1 MAMGDACLAYQESG
15 LLEAAM
21 GRTWLGEAE
30 AAYRAARAR
39 RPDWPA
45 PARALARVL
54 LALGRI
60 DEAEALAVEARTA
73 APSTEIDLLLSEI
86 LFRQGRW
93 RELQA
98 LSRDAVAAGRADEL
112 LRWWAGE
119 PAA

>member
-1 MAMGDACLAYQESG
+1 MGHH
-15 LLEAAM
+15 
-21 GRTWLGEAE
+21 WLGEAE

-39 RPDWPA
+39 RPDWPP

-60 DEAEALAVEARTA
+60 DEAEHLAVEARA
-73 APSTEIDLLLSEI
+73 AEPSTEIDLLLSEI
-86 LFRQGRW
+86 FFRQGRW
-93 RELQA
+93 RELQEV
-98 LSRDAVAAGRADEL
+98 SRDAVAAGRADEL

>member
-1 MAMGDACLAYQESG
+1 
-15 LLEAAM
+15 
-21 GRTWLGEAE
+21 
-30 AAYRAARAR
+30 
-39 RPDWPA
+39 
-45 PARALARVL
+45 
-54 LALGRI
+54 
-60 DEAEALAVEARTA
+60 VEARAA

-93 RELQA
+93 RELRA

>member
-1 MAMGDACLAYQESG
+1 
-15 LLEAAM
+15 
-21 GRTWLGEAE
+21 
-30 AAYRAARAR
+30 
-39 RPDWPA
+39 
-45 PARALARVL
+45 VL

-60 DEAEALAVEARTA
+60 DEAEHLAVEARAA

-93 RELQA
+93 RELQEV
-98 LSRDAVAAGRADEL
+98 SRDAVAAGRADEL